1 VATGGGAQTLSCAK
15 VSTREANVS
24 PPIMFPFPFH
34 VMLAAPTSEVQYAM
48 KPWFLAVL
56 LLQGVLVAGRVFIID
71 IWGSFILLMVIIVG
85 LVTWRRNLDPLSC
98 VSYGFMVLFTGLF
111 DVVLLFERYSRIPT
125 DYFSKERSMQYNV
138 ASAVFLA
145 APLLD
150 FLGVYICWKVYTECD
165 PPLLPDNFIQG
176 PDYGSLPLP
185 DENPQGHG
193 SHGNHPGQ
201 LRGGFLP
208 FSGRAFLLGK

>member
-1 VATGGGAQTLSCAK
+1 
-15 VSTREANVS
+15 
-24 PPIMFPFPFH
+24 MF
-34 VMLAAPTSEVQYAM
+34 AAPTSEVQLAM

-138 ASAVFLA
+138 ASAVFLI

-150 FLGVYICWKVYTECD
+150 FFGVYICWKVYSECD
-165 PPLLPDNFIQG
+165 PPMLPDTIMG

-185 DENPQGHG
+185 EENPQGYG
-193 SHGNHPGQ
+193 AAGATGAQNCRDRS
-201 LRGGFLP
+201 GFLP
-208 FSGRAFLLGK
+208 FSGRAFLIGK